1 MGDSEPG
8 GDLHRGA
15 AEAGQDLSMMPPRTR
30 HLDVCEAS
38 EQRMAKILDG
48 VALAR
53 EVRAEVAAGVAEMG
67 DKHQVTPGLAVL
79 LVGDDLASG
88 IYVRNKRR
96 ACAEAGMLNETFELP
111 SSTSESNLLGLIGK
125 LNRDERFHGILVQLP
140 LPRQINEQRVIEAVD
155 PGKDVDG
162 IHPFNLGKLAQG
174 RPDFIPGTPAGI
186 QQLLLRNG
194 YDPAGRNVVI
204 CGRSEIVGKP
214 LAILLM
220 QRQAGANATVTV
232 CHTRTRN
239 LSDLTRKADIL
250 IAAMGRANSITADMV
265 REGAVVI
272 DVGINRVEDS
282 TRKRGYRLVG
292 DVDFEAV
299 SEKAEAITP
308 VPGGVGPMTIAMLLV
323 NTLAAAR
330 ISIHG
335 S

>member
-1 MGDSEPG
+1 
-8 GDLHRGA
+8 
-15 AEAGQDLSMMPPRTR
+15 
-30 HLDVCEAS
+30 
-38 EQRMAKILDG
+38 MAKILDG
-48 VALAR
+48 KALAM
-53 EVRAEVAAGVAEMG
+53 EVRAEVAAGVAELG
-67 DKHQVTPGLAVL
+67 DKHRITPGVAVV
-79 LVGDDLASG
+79 LVGDDPASRV
-88 IYVRNKRR
+88 YVRNKRR
-96 ACAEAGMLNETFELP
+96 ACIDVGLLNKTFELP
-111 SSTSESNLLGLIGK
+111 SSTSEADLLGLVEK

-140 LPRQINEQRVIEAVD
+140 LPKQINEQTVIQAVD

-174 RPDFIPGTPAGI
+174 RPDFVPGTPAAI
-186 QQLLLRNG
+186 QQMLLRHG

-232 CHTRTRN
+232 CHTKTKN
-239 LSDLTRKADIL
+239 LSDLTRRADIL
-250 IAAMGRANSITADMV
+250 VAAMGRPKAITAGMV

-323 NTLAAAR
+323 NTLKAAK
-330 ISIHG
+330 ISMH
-335 S
+335 